1 MAHIISS
8 KILIKAYNKA
18 NIHIEPL
25 FIGLEESLQRSN
37 AGKTDGEFA
46 RINKITE
53 LYPNLRKVPVP
64 ILSVQAIAF
73 SKDPSTTINNWNDL
87 RNYKLMIVKGAKFIE
102 TGTQGIDKNY
112 ARNLEDALDQL
123 QADKAE
129 VIVIPKLAGIN
140 LIYKKRYH
148 DIKAVSNSLKTLK
161 LYHFVHKK
169 NMHLIPII
177 TPILRE
183 MEQSGEITFIR
194 KSQLLK
200 AAKQFSVDEK

>member
-25 FIGLEESLQRSN
+25 FIGLEESLQHSN
-37 AGKTDGEFA
+37 TGKTDGEFA

-64 ILSVQAIAF
+64 IFSVQAIAF
-73 SKDPSTTINNWNDL
+73 SKDSSITINNWNDL
-87 RNYKLMIVKGAKFIE
+87 GNYKLTIVMGAKFIE

-112 ARNLEDALDQL
+112 ALSFEEALDQL
-123 QADKAE
+123 HAGKAE

-140 LIYKKRYH
+140 LIYKKKYH

-169 NMHLIPII
+169 NIHLIPII

-183 MEQSGEITFIR
+183 MEQSGEIAFIR

-200 AAKQFSVDEK
+200 ATKKFSLDVK